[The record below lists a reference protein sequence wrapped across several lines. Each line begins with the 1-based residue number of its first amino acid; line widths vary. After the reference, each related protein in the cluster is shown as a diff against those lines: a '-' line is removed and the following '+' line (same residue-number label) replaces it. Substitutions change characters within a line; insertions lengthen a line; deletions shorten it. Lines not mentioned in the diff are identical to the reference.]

1 LFRYSGAGRVP
12 QSNVSRPAAYT
23 TIGIFEEFM
32 TEIIIAGIGQTPVGE
47 HWDTSLRDLAYSALK
62 AAVKNAGGL
71 RPQALF
77 VANMLAPNLSH
88 QAHLGALIADYAGL
102 RFDPAQHLAGI
113 EAVTIE
119 AAGAS
124 GGAAL
129 RQAYLALKSE
139 LVDTALVVGVEKFT
153 DQVGAGVE
161 EALATASDSDFESV
175 QGLTTS
181 AQAALFM
188 KRYMH
193 EYNVP
198 DDGFAGFAL
207 TAHANGAGNPN
218 AMFQKA
224 IKPETYTRSGQ
235 SPNMFDMAP
244 TADGAAAL
252 VLTRRD
258 LLPSNWPHPLVK
270 VSGSATASDTL
281 ALHDR
286 KDTLYFEAAQL
297 SAGRAM
303 KQADVILEQ
312 IDLFEYHDAF
322 SIYAALS
329 LESVGFA
336 IRGQGWKLA
345 AEGQI
350 ALKGRVP
357 CATMGGLKARGF
369 PGGATGVYQAVEA
382 VQQLWGLANANQIP
396 DAEVAL
402 IQSLGG
408 PASTAVSHVLQRVE

>member
-1 LFRYSGAGRVP
+1 
-12 QSNVSRPAAYT
+12 
-23 TIGIFEEFM
+23 M
-32 TEIIIAGIGQTPVGE
+32 TEVIIAGIGQTPVGE
-47 HWDTSLRDLAYSALK
+47 HWDTSLRDLAYSALN
-62 AAVKNAGGL
+62 AAIKNAGGL

-77 VANMLAPNLSH
+77 VANMLAPNLSR

-102 RFDPAQHLAGI
+102 RYDSAQYFSGI

-129 RQAYLALKSE
+129 RQAFLAVKSE
-139 LVDTALVVGVEKFT
+139 LVDTAIIVGVEKFT
-153 DQVGAGVE
+153 DQVGTGVE
-161 EALATASDSDFESV
+161 EALATAADSDFESI
-175 QGLTTS
+175 QGITTS
-181 AQAALFM
+181 AQAALLM
-188 KRYMH
+188 KRYIH
-193 EYNVP
+193 EYDVP
-198 DDGFAGFAL
+198 ADGFSGFAL
-207 TAHANGAGNPN
+207 TAHANGASNPN

-224 IKPETYTRSGQ
+224 IKPETYTRSGEP
-235 SPNMFDMAP
+235 PNMFDAAP
-244 TADGAAAL
+244 PADGAAAL

-258 LLPSNWPHPLVK
+258 LLPKSWPHPLVK

-286 KDTLYFEAAQL
+286 KDMLFFEAAHY
-297 SAGRAM
+297 SAGKAF
-303 KQADVILEQ
+303 KQAKITLDHVS
-312 IDLFEYHDAF
+312 LFEYHDAF
-322 SIYAALS
+322 SIYAAMA
-329 LESVGFA
+329 LESIGFA

-345 AEGQI
+345 ADGQI
-350 ALKGRVP
+350 ALNGRIP

-382 VQQLWGLANANQIP
+382 VQQLWGQAKANQIP
-396 DAEVAL
+396 DAEYAL